1 MDLVRS
7 KVSMML
13 AIRSHFPPPSLWSWA
28 FLLLGAAMPD
38 LYRLLNGLAGSTIL
52 GAFGGKRSG

>member
-13 AIRSHFPPPSLWSWA
+13 AIRSHFRPSSLS